1 MSPHLYAYLSS
12 AHDCLRGSSQLLV
25 SYGNQE
31 ASLGAGLLDGSSHK
45 PVDKLFH
52 DHLARKRLR
61 NFHHRCKIELFDR
74 CLDRAHWTRRA
85 PVQSEQRMELIQ
97 LPHLAVGAPTKIA
110 VPSVPQIGMGNCLE
124 TAMRKESGRKF
135 VGQSLVLHESMLPS
149 GLYRP
154 LVQVFGVEFTP
165 LKASYLR
172 RDQQRAVREIVRTL
186 LRPCLE
192 LAVMLVKHLEM
203 PRAVL

>member
-1 MSPHLYAYLSS
+1 
-12 AHDCLRGSSQLLV
+12 
-25 SYGNQE
+25 
-31 ASLGAGLLDGSSHK
+31 
-45 PVDKLFH
+45 
-52 DHLARKRLR
+52 
-61 NFHHRCKIELFDR
+61 
-74 CLDRAHWTRRA
+74 
-85 PVQSEQRMELIQ
+85 
-97 LPHLAVGAPTKIA
+97 

-192 LAVMLVKHLEM
+192 LAVMLVKQLEM
-203 PRAVL
+203 PRAVLCRRRRGVRRPRERRVKVVFGGFEVKTK